1 MQKKTPIF
9 LASEHKN
16 REIFERLLE
25 LIEDVNHRD
34 DQQRTILLSISC
46 FFSEPDL
53 LEKILEKGCDVNA
66 IDKDGNNALM
76 LLLIHDKSKEYHIP
90 DDDSDEES
98 SEEEEDSLDKED
110 EDVSGEEEIL
120 EDKPVLKKT

>member
-25 LIEDVNHRD
+25 LIDDVNHRD

-53 LEKILEKGCDVNA
+53 LEKILEKGCDINA

-76 LLLIHDKSKEYHIP
+76 LLLIHDKSKEY
-90 DDDSDEES
+90 
-98 SEEEEDSLDKED
+98 
-110 EDVSGEEEIL
+110 
-120 EDKPVLKKT
+120 